1 MRNYGDRLLETGYET
16 LEFNKI
22 REKIALCASS
32 DLGKELAFEVEPQHD
47 LKQLLKKH
55 NQITELRDIL
65 DYDLYPPID
74 GISDIR
80 PLLKKIKLVGSILNP
95 NELGQILQNLVIVRK
110 LQHFFSVRTDRIP
123 NLKEIT
129 FLLKPLNPAEKEI
142 ERCID
147 VAGNTVK
154 DGASPTLAGI
164 RRQIERA
171 QSSVRNKIAS
181 KLKQL
186 SERGML
192 QENVISIRDG
202 RFVLVVKEEFKRK
215 VKGLIHGQSASGSS
229 YFIEPMDVFEDNN
242 FIRELQTRESRE
254 IEKIL
259 LTLTSMLR
267 ENSDVLES
275 NIHVLGEL
283 DLVYAKSVFSKEI
296 SGFQPELV
304 DEKIIS
310 IAQGRHPLLVLRMG
324 EKQVVP
330 LDLNLG
336 EKFCT
341 LIISGPNAGG
351 KTVALKTI
359 GLLTLMA
366 RCGLHIPALPH
377 SKIGSITHVYACIG
391 DQQSIENDLSTFS
404 SHINTLG
411 DIAEHADSNSLVLVD
426 EIGTGTDPEEGTAI
440 AMSLLEDLTRRKCLS
455 VVTTHLGALKA
466 FAFRT
471 DGIENASLEFD
482 AETLQATYAFR
493 VGIPGSSYA
502 FDIAQRMGYPVE
514 LIKKSRELIGTHKD
528 KLEGLILDLEEK
540 VQHYKNLTSGLK
552 LKESELK
559 SLQKLYSERS
569 AALKRDEKK
578 IKGQAVKEAEEI
590 ISQANSLIE
599 KAIKDIKEQNARR
612 EAIVNA
618 KTIINEQKA
627 KIKIIK
633 KQTREPEEKTP
644 LISVEPGEYVKWK
657 NSNTTGKIISKVDK
671 KGRVYVQLNG
681 VKMKVP
687 VSELEKAKNPK
698 KRKTLYKLNA
708 EDKQVHSSEID
719 LRGLNAEEAREAVD
733 RFIDEALLSGFKE
746 IRIIHGKGTGKLR
759 KDISEF
765 LKGHRQVLQFRLGY
779 WNEGDSGV
787 TVVELKK

>member
-1 MRNYGDRLLETGYET
+1 METEYVT

-22 REKIALCASS
+22 CEKIASCASS
-32 DLGKELAFEVEPQHD
+32 DLGKELAFDIKPEND
-47 LKQLLKKH
+47 LILLFKKQ
-55 NQITELRDIL
+55 NQVTELRDIL
-65 DYDLYPPID
+65 DYDQYPPID

-80 PLLKKIKLVGSILNP
+80 SVFKKTSLVGSLLNP
-95 NELGQILQNLVIVRK
+95 NELGRVLQNLIIVRK
-110 LQHFFSVRTDRIP
+110 LYHFFSSRTEKIP

-129 FLLKPLNPAEKEI
+129 SLLKPLNSIEKEI
-142 ERCID
+142 DRCID
-147 VAGNTVK
+147 VANSTVK
-154 DGASPTLAGI
+154 DGASPALASI
-164 RRQIERA
+164 RTQINRA
-171 QSSVRNKIAS
+171 QISVRHKIEA
-181 KLKQL
+181 KLKHF
-186 SERGML
+186 SEQGIL

-202 RFVLVVKEEFKRK
+202 RFVLVVKEEYKRK
-215 VKGLIHGQSASGSS
+215 VKGLIHGQSASGAS

-242 FIRELQTRESRE
+242 YIRELQTQEIRE

-259 LTLTSMLR
+259 YKLTDLLR
-267 ENSDVLES
+267 EDIDVLQNNVQLLS
-275 NIHVLGEL
+275 EL
-283 DLVYAKSVFSKEI
+283 DLVYAKAVFSKMI
-296 SGFQPELV
+296 NSNQPELV
-304 DEKIIS
+304 EEKIIA

-324 EKQVVP
+324 EKHVIP
-330 LDLNLG
+330 LDVELG
-336 EKFCT
+336 DEFNT

-377 SKIGSITHVYACIG
+377 SKIGIISKIYACIG

-404 SHINTLG
+404 SHIKVLG
-411 DIAEHADSNSLVLVD
+411 DIAENADSQSLVLVD

-440 AMSLLEDLTRRKCLS
+440 AMSLLENLTKRNCLT

-482 AETLQATYAFR
+482 AETLQATYHFR
-493 VGIPGSSYA
+493 IGIPGSSYA
-502 FDIAQRMGYPVE
+502 FDIAQRMGYPLE
-514 LIKKSRELIGTHKD
+514 LIELSRSLIGIHKD

-540 VQHYKNLTSGLK
+540 VQQYNKLTSELK
-552 LKESELK
+552 LKESGLN

-569 AALKRDEKK
+569 EALKRNEKK
-578 IKGQAVKEAEEI
+578 IKSQAVKEAEEI
-590 ISQANSLIE
+590 ISQANSLVE
-599 KAIKDIKEQNARR
+599 KAIKEIKEQNARR
-612 EAIVNA
+612 EAIIGA

-633 KQTREPEEKTP
+633 KQTQEPEEKTP
-644 LISVEPGEYVKWK
+644 LSSVEPGEYVKWK
-657 NSNTTGKIISKVDK
+657 DSNTTGKVISRVDK
-671 KGRVYVQLNG
+671 KGRVYVQLDG

-687 VSELEKAKNPK
+687 VTDLEKSQVTK
-698 KRKTLYKLNA
+698 KRVTLAKLNL
-708 EDKQVHSSEID
+708 EEKQTISNEID
-719 LRGLNAEEAREAVD
+719 LRGLRAEEAREAVD
-733 RFIDEALLSGFKE
+733 RFIDEAVLSGFKE

-765 LKGHRQVLQFRLGY
+765 LQNHYQVIHFRLGN